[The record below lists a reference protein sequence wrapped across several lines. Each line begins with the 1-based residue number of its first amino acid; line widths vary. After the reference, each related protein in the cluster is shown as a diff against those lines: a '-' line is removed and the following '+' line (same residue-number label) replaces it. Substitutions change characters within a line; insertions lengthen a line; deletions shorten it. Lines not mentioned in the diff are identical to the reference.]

1 MASEIKANKISPA
14 TGTAFTIGDSGDTF
28 TLPSGATLSGAGA
41 ITVPSGGSLT
51 INSGAT
57 ITNNGTNGGGF
68 GKVLQVV
75 QGTYSTQTST
85 TSASWTST
93 GLTASITPSS
103 TSNKILIMASM
114 GAVYTSAPAQGAF
127 DIFRDST
134 GPLSGGQLS
143 QVYSNNSNVEGNEYI
158 QYLDSPS
165 STSSITYDI
174 RFVEYGSYTLY
185 VNLNNSTSVIILM
198 EIAG

>member
-14 TGTAFTIGDSGDTF
+14 TGTAFTLGDSGDTF

-75 QGTYSTQTST
+75 KGATSALFSTTSSSLVNSNVTVTITPSSASSIILLSYNAWYYRSGSGSGDGSISNRDITRDGTTIFSAFGGISRSTEADNGFIYDAPST
-85 TSASWTST
+85 TSAVTYRLRIARAST
-93 GLTASITPSS
+93 YTANI
-103 TSNKILIMASM
+103 
-114 GAVYTSAPAQGAF
+114 PAGCYMTA
-127 DIFRDST
+127 I
-134 GPLSGGQLS
+134 
-143 QVYSNNSNVEGNEYI
+143 
-158 QYLDSPS
+158 
-165 STSSITYDI
+165 
-174 RFVEYGSYTLY
+174 
-185 VNLNNSTSVIILM
+185 
-198 EIAG
+198 EIAV